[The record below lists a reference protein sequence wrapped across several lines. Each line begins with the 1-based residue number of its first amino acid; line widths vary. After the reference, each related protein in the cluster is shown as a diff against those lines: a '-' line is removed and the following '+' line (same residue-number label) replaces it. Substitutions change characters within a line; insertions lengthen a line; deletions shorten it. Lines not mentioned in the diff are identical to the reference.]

1 MANMPKGETLTQI
14 KLRAQARE
22 HEEKAKAELRH
33 SALVLMLDH
42 FAKQGYVQ
50 TLERLEAE
58 SGVSL
63 KRFAAADN
71 MDFAYIL
78 QEFSEFYNMKYARKP
93 KLIRR
98 ITQADSD
105 KLKHQREEARKKHRF
120 PSIAKRDA
128 ELPNP
133 GYGDVDN
140 KEQATVVT
148 HNRYADSRSG
158 GRRNRRSS
166 SNKGAKADS
175 DPGNDMQISGASSSS
190 SLPPRSSTP
199 RSKSNKSS
207 RRRRDSAQNSDS
219 EKGDDLGI
227 GVSGNTVTMNEA
239 QGKKVQQESKQSE
252 DPVDGWFE
260 HRLLKPMPEF
270 GNKQLAQLASVIQSE
285 IHQRSP
291 NVRWTD
297 IAELESAK
305 ELLKEAVVMP
315 MKYPQFFTGLLQPW
329 KGVLLYGPPGTGKT
343 MLARAVATECKT
355 TFFNISASSIV
366 SKYRG
371 ESEKLVRCLFDLAR
385 YHAPSTIFIDE
396 LDSVM
401 GQRKDDE
408 HEGSRRLKTELLIQ
422 MDGLNKTDD
431 LVFVLAASNLPWVLD
446 QAILRRL
453 EKRIWIP
460 LPTVK
465 ARRIMVAHHLT
476 SERAEGL
483 DFQAIAEATEG
494 YSGSDIFLLC
504 KEAAMRPM
512 RRLMRKLK
520 AFDDDDPDGDVSDVK
535 VDKLT
540 QKDVDAAL
548 KMVKCSAS
556 NKEFLKLYSEFTS
569 MYGAGFSAEE
579 DDESGLDS
587 SEGVSKSAVGLG
599 V

>member
-1 MANMPKGETLTQI
+1 MAEAPDKH
-14 KLRAQARE
+14 K
-22 HEEKAKAELRH
+22 
-33 SALVLMLDH
+33 
-42 FAKQGYVQ
+42 KQ
-50 TLERLEAE
+50 E
-58 SGVSL
+58 
-63 KRFAAADN
+63 
-71 MDFAYIL
+71 
-78 QEFSEFYNMKYARKP
+78 
-93 KLIRR
+93 
-98 ITQADSD
+98 
-105 KLKHQREEARKKHRF
+105 
-120 PSIAKRDA
+120 
-128 ELPNP
+128 
-133 GYGDVDN
+133 N
-140 KEQATVVT
+140 K
-148 HNRYADSRSG
+148 
-158 GRRNRRSS
+158 
-166 SNKGAKADS
+166 
-175 DPGNDMQISGASSSS
+175 
-190 SLPPRSSTP
+190 
-199 RSKSNKSS
+199 
-207 RRRRDSAQNSDS
+207 
-219 EKGDDLGI
+219 
-227 GVSGNTVTMNEA
+227 
-239 QGKKVQQESKQSE
+239 SE

-260 HRLLKPMPEF
+260 HRLLKPMPDF

-285 IHQRSP
+285 IHQSSP

-297 IAELESAK
+297 IAELGSAK

-315 MKYPQFFTGLLQPW
+315 IKYPQFFTGLLQPW

-385 YHAPSTIFIDE
+385 YHSPSTIFIDE

-476 SERAEGL
+476 SDRAEGI
-483 DFQAIAEATEG
+483 DYQSIAERTEG

-512 RRLMRKLK
+512 RRLMRQLK
-520 AFDDDDPDGDVSDVK
+520 QFDDDDPDGDVSDVEIEK
-535 VDKLT
+535 VA

-556 NKEFLKLYSEFTS
+556 NKDFLKLYTEFTQQ
-569 MYGAGFSAEE
+569 YGAGFSAE
-579 DDESGLDS
+579 DDEDGGDYG
-587 SEGVSKSAVGLG
+587 EQYSKSVDLG
-599 V
+599 